1 MNTGKV
7 AEFREDTVKSCYA
20 AARCSCARAFCKA
33 IVLPATVG
41 TDLREA
47 GGVNAACEPLRPA

>member
-7 AEFREDTVKSCYA
+7 AEFREDTVKSCCA

-33 IVLPATVG
+33 IVLPETVG
-41 TDLREA
+41 TDLRA
-47 GGVNAACEPLRPA
+47 TGGVNAASEPLRRA